1 MFSLAS
7 LRHLP
12 DLEKLE
18 DAGLLSKDRLLA
30 EAVSIGVGDEG
41 EGEAELTTSPL
52 MTRTGRLE
60 VILRSEPRSF
70 AVDECDAITRNLREL
85 DRRRGSIARLLHQ
98 RVRPCEDRDDL
109 SHGPTPHPQHLIS
122 SARWPGLHGWRDAP

>member
-60 VILRSEPRSF
+60 VILRSE
-70 AVDECDAITRNLREL
+70 
-85 DRRRGSIARLLHQ
+85 
-98 RVRPCEDRDDL
+98 
-109 SHGPTPHPQHLIS
+109 
-122 SARWPGLHGWRDAP
+122 